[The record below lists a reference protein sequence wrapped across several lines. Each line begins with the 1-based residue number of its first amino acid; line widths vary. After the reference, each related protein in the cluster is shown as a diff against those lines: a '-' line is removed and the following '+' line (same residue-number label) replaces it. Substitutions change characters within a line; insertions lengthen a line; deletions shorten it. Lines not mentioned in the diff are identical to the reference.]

1 MPAEWEDDAG
11 YGDDWS
17 GDSYEDGDDEGWG
30 TDDDEAVDTVA
41 CGNCGAEVYEE
52 AEQCPHCG
60 EWITHS
66 TAAHTTK
73 PLWWQIIGVLGIIAV
88 ILALLQ

>member
-1 MPAEWEDDAG
+1 MPAEWEEDG

-17 GDSYEDGDDEGWG
+17 GDGYDEGWG
-30 TDDDEAVDTVA
+30 TDDDEPVDTVP
-41 CGNCGAEVYEE
+41 CSNCGADVYED
-52 AEQCPHCG
+52 AEQCPRCG
-60 EWITHS
+60 EWITHGTS
-66 TAAHTTK
+66 ALTAK

>member
-1 MPAEWEDDAG
+1 MPAEWEEDG

-17 GDSYEDGDDEGWG
+17 GDGYDEGWG
-30 TDDDEAVDTVA
+30 TDDDEPVDTVP
-41 CGNCGAEVYEE
+41 CGNCGADVYED
-52 AEQCPHCG
+52 AEQCPRCG
-60 EWITHS
+60 EWITHGTS
-66 TAAHTTK
+66 ALTAK